1 MLTSASLIAVATIRK
16 VPVITCALILC
27 TLFIIVGSYILAS
40 NIVEFNI
47 PTYLGLYPSFL
58 VAATRL

>member
-1 MLTSASLIAVATIRK
+1 MGQIS
-16 VPVITCALILC
+16 ILVF
-27 TLFIIVGSYILAS
+27 LLGSYILAS

-58 VAATRL
+58 VLWS